1 MAWEF
6 SSKWDLKAVSNAPQS
21 YLKNSFPPSETH
33 LKAVPQAPQSNRKD
47 DSKFCAVRVWHKEN
61 QENRDPHLVPTDP
74 HANSKLCP
82 SDLFFPLNIRFPHK
96 SAASK
101 LSHMCLKEFAKLTP
115 SFVRCVF
122 GTRKT
127 KKTLLFIYP
136 EAASKLTPE
145 VVSPIR
151 APLQSNPKSER
162 EKS

>member
-1 MAWEF
+1 MR
-6 SSKWDLKAVSNAPQS
+6 SG
-21 YLKNSFPPSETH
+21 
-33 LKAVPQAPQSNRKD
+33 
-47 DSKFCAVRVWHKEN
+47 
-61 QENRDPHLVPTDP
+61 
-74 HANSKLCP
+74 
-82 SDLFFPLNIRFPHK
+82 FFLEIRFPHK

-101 LSHMCLKEFAKLTP
+101 LSHMRLKAIAKMLQ

-127 KKTLLFIYP
+127 KKIMLLIYP
-136 EAASKLTPE
+136 EAASKLTQE